1 MKTISME
8 KPTINKTQVFT
19 IPAGYGGNMDYS
31 HISKGECVISDRLI
45 LVITSAD
52 KYELKGY
59 LQYSGIPMNLNILHF
74 MLCLDKSGI
83 LDNRGVYFTK

>member
-1 MKTISME
+1 ME
-8 KPTINKTQVFT
+8 KTAINKTQVFT

-52 KYELKGY
+52 KYELKGC
-59 LQYSGIPMNLNILHF
+59 LQYSGKPMKLNILHF

-83 LDNRGVYFTK
+83 LKNRGIYFTK

>member
-1 MKTISME
+1 ME
-8 KPTINKTQVFT
+8 KAAINKTQVFT

-59 LQYSGIPMNLNILHF
+59 LQYSGIPRNLSILHF

-83 LDNRGVYFTK
+83 LDNRGTYFIK

>member
-1 MKTISME
+1 MK
-8 KPTINKTQVFT
+8 KAAINKTQVFT

-31 HISKGECVISDRLI
+31 HINKGECVISDRLI

-52 KYELKGY
+52 KYELKGC
-59 LQYSGIPMNLNILHF
+59 LQYSGIPIKLNILHF

-83 LDNRGVYFTK
+83 LDNRGTYFTK

>member
-1 MKTISME
+1 ME
-8 KPTINKTQVFT
+8 KASINKTQVFT

-45 LVITSAD
+45 LVITFAD
-52 KYELKGY
+52 KYELKGC
-59 LQYSGIPMNLNILHF
+59 LQYSGIPIKLNILHF

-83 LDNRGVYFTK
+83 LNNRGIYFTK

>member
-1 MKTISME
+1 ME
-8 KPTINKTQVFT
+8 KAAINKTQVFT

-31 HISKGECVISDRLI
+31 HISKGEYVISDRLI

-59 LQYSGIPMNLNILHF
+59 LQ
-74 MLCLDKSGI
+74 
-83 LDNRGVYFTK
+83 

>member
-1 MKTISME
+1 ME
-8 KPTINKTQVFT
+8 KTAMNKTKVFS

-31 HISKGECVISDRLI
+31 HISKGEYVISAELT
-45 LVITSAD
+45 LVITLAD
-52 KYELKGY
+52 KYELKGC

>member
-1 MKTISME
+1 M
-8 KPTINKTQVFT
+8 NKTKVFS

-31 HISKGECVISDRLI
+31 HISKGEYVVSAELT
-45 LVITSAD
+45 LVITLAD

-59 LQYSGIPMNLNILHF
+59 LQYLGIPMKLNILHF

-83 LDNRGVYFTK
+83 LKNRGIYFTK

>member
-1 MKTISME
+1 ME
-8 KPTINKTQVFT
+8 KAAINKTQVFT

-31 HISKGECVISDRLI
+31 HVNKGEYVISAELT
-45 LVITSAD
+45 LVITLAD

-59 LQYSGIPMNLNILHF
+59 LQYSGISMKPNILHF

-83 LDNRGVYFTK
+83 LKNRGIYFTK